1 MSLGF
6 VQVLLS
12 RLELKRLVGDLFLEG
27 LDLALKNGLML
38 RLELLDGGLMCTAQL
53 LDGGLGL
60 SAKLLEILTVGLASL
75 VLATFHRQYISMMG
89 PQRRS

>member
-53 LDGGLGL
+53 LDSGLRLGT
-60 SAKLLEILTVGLASL
+60 KLLEVLAVDLARL
-75 VLATFHRQYISMMG
+75 VLG
-89 PQRRS
+89 RRVNPARSNSGYV